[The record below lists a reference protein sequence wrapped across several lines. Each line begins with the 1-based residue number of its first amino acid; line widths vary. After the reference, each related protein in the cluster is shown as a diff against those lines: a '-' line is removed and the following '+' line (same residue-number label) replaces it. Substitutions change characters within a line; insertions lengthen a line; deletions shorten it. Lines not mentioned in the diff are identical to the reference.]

1 MGVAA
6 LLCAMLAFVPVLL
19 HLWRRYYRANR
30 QVGNKCDENVLGKTD
45 LTSGRLKP
53 AGSSMGLFSQR
64 RS

>member
-30 QVGNKCDENVLGKTD
+30 QVSNQWSDENLLGKAD
-45 LTSGRLKP
+45 IR
-53 AGSSMGLFSQR
+53 
-64 RS
+64 